1 MKKLLSILILI
12 ALVVAGCD
20 KYDDSDI
27 QRRIGELERNVQN
40 LTGYQT
46 LLQNLSSGKTVTA
59 YSQSGNEITLTFS
72 DGKSLTFNIKGEKGD
87 SVKGDPGTPGENG
100 KTPQFKIENET
111 WKVSYD
117 EGKTWADV
125 GSAIDR
131 SLIKDIKPNAAGDT
145 LNITLADGTVIPVAY
160 GEKEGYGFTVGD
172 GKRHYYSYSE
182 SVESFRTG
190 KIILPYTLTG
200 DLKSIDD
207 VTLVANV
214 NVFTGDPTHSQEV
227 VVFEPKDAKSGNVI
241 LKRVEE
247 PVVYDWGQ
255 WWKDYSPADID
266 LMAFFPDGTSRVYKL
281 HIVGSE
287 ILAEGADD
295 YYFETNDVTE
305 KMEPIV
311 VSQGAGYFVFEVY
324 IDLYRYANNY
334 DGPELPAMKFDDIMY
349 CNSTSGFYSNT
360 MFTRYTVSAPE
371 MNENRKGVKYT
382 VTAYYQANTTGKE
395 RSCYVSVVRHESESS
410 GRYLFSFPVVQPAH

>member
-1 MKKLLSILILI
+1 MKKILSFMMVAVL
-12 ALVVAGCD
+12 ALMLAGCS
-20 KYDDSDI
+20 KYDDTELRNKVNGYES
-27 QRRIGELERNVQN
+27 RIAALES
-40 LTGYQT
+40 LSTYQT
-46 LLQNLSSGKTVTA
+46 LLQKLQAGKTVTA
-59 YSQSGNEITLTFS
+59 YSQSGNDITLTFS
-72 DGKSLTFNIKGEKGD
+72 DGSSVTFNQQG
-87 SVKGDPGTPGENG
+87 VPGESIAG
-100 KTPQFKIENET
+100 PAGPTPTFQIKDDR
-111 WKVSYD
+111 WQVSYD
-117 EGKTWADV
+117 DGKTWSDV
-125 GSAIDR
+125 GPAVEH
-131 SLIKDIKPNAAGDT
+131 SLFKNVAADGST
-145 LNITLADGTVIPVAY
+145 LTITLADGTVIPVAY

-172 GKRHYYSYSE
+172 GVRHYYSFCE

-214 NVFTGDPTHSQEV
+214 NVFSGDPIHNQEV
-227 VVFEPKDAKSGNVI
+227 VVFEPIDAKSGNVI

-295 YYFETNDVTE
+295 YYFETDDVTE
-305 KMEPIV
+305 EMEPIV
-311 VSQGAGYFVFEVY
+311 VSTGAGYFVFEVY

-349 CNSTSGFYSNT
+349 CNSTSGFYANT

-371 MNENRKGVKYT
+371 MTENRKEVKYT

-395 RSCYVSVVRHESESS
+395 RSCYVSVVRRESENQ
-410 GRYLFSFPVVQPAH
+410 GIYLFSFPVVQPAH

>member
-1 MKKLLSILILI
+1 MKKILSFMMVAVL
-12 ALVVAGCD
+12 ALMLAGCS
-20 KYDDSDI
+20 KYDDSDL
-27 QRRIGELERNVQN
+27 QRRVSALEA
-40 LTGYQT
+40 YQS
-46 LLQNLSSGKTVTA
+46 LLQKLDSGKPVTS
-59 YSQSGNEITLTFS
+59 YSQSGTDVTFNFGDGSSITIDNKPSAENPIKTITADGSTLT
-72 DGKSLTFNIKGEKGD
+72 
-87 SVKGDPGTPGENG
+87 
-100 KTPQFKIENET
+100 
-111 WKVSYD
+111 
-117 EGKTWADV
+117 
-125 GSAIDR
+125 
-131 SLIKDIKPNAAGDT
+131 
-145 LNITLADGTVIPVAY
+145 ITLADGTVIPVAY

-214 NVFTGDPTHSQEV
+214 NVFSGDPTRSQEV
-227 VVFEPKDAKSGNVI
+227 VVFEPIDAKSGNVI

-311 VSQGAGYFVFEVY
+311 VSQGAGYFVFEVN
-324 IDLYRYANNY
+324 IDLYRYAKNY

-371 MNENRKGVKYT
+371 MTENRKGVKYT

-395 RSCYVSVVRHESESS
+395 RRCYVSVVRRESESS
-410 GRYLFSFPVVQPAH
+410 GVYLFSFPVVQPAH

>member
-1 MKKLLSILILI
+1 MKKILSFMMVAVL
-12 ALVVAGCD
+12 ALMLAGCS
-20 KYDDSDI
+20 KYDDSDL
-27 QRRIGELERNVQN
+27 QRRVSALEA
-40 LTGYQT
+40 YQS
-46 LLQNLSSGKTVTA
+46 LLQKLDSGKPVTS
-59 YSQSGNEITLTFS
+59 YSQSGTDVTFNFGDGSSITIDNKPSVENPIKTITADGSTLT
-72 DGKSLTFNIKGEKGD
+72 
-87 SVKGDPGTPGENG
+87 
-100 KTPQFKIENET
+100 
-111 WKVSYD
+111 
-117 EGKTWADV
+117 
-125 GSAIDR
+125 
-131 SLIKDIKPNAAGDT
+131 
-145 LNITLADGTVIPVAY
+145 ITLADGTVIPVAY

-214 NVFTGDPTHSQEV
+214 NVFSGDPTRSQEV
-227 VVFEPKDAKSGNVI
+227 VVFEPIDAKSGNVI

-371 MNENRKGVKYT
+371 MTENRTGVKYT

-395 RSCYVSVVRHESESS
+395 RSCYVSVVRRESENS